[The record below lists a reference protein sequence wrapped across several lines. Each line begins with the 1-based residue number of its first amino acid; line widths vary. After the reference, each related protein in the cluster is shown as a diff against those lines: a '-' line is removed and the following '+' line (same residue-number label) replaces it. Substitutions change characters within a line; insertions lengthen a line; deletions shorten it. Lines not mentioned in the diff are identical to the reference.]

1 MHDLK
6 KLYHGCSRFDHT
18 GLRRTPE
25 NVRRVR
31 ASLSRLLRALHA
43 AMEAEGVRYTAV
55 DGTLLGVVRD
65 RDFIPWDDDIDLAV
79 HPDDW
84 DACVARALPRAA
96 AALGVPSRLE
106 AVAAGGG
113 RWYKLHDLTLDL
125 HADVVRADLEHNT
138 ALGLVNW
145 RDSTEL
151 LDAPLVTYR
160 LRGGEAC
167 RGPPAA
173 AAEAYLRRYYGAGW
187 RTPRCGDARARR
199 ACYAVVGILAL
210 ACAALAAAAGRAG
223 RAWGA
228 ALAMI
233 VFLALVWFALT
244 VRARSRPR

>member
-31 ASLSRLLRALHA
+31 AALSRLMRALHA

-55 DGTLLGVVRD
+55 DGTLLGVVRN

-106 AVAAGGG
+106 AVAKGRG

-125 HADVVRADLEHNT
+125 HADVVRADLELDT
-138 ALGLVNW
+138 GLGLINW
-145 RDSTEL
+145 RDSTEMF
-151 LDAPLVTYR
+151 AEPLVTYR
-160 LRGGEAC
+160 LRSGEAC
-167 RGPPAA
+167 CGPPEP
-173 AAEAYLRRYYGAGW
+173 AAEACLRRCYGPDW
-187 RTPRCGDARARR
+187 RTPQCGDVRARR
-199 ACYAVVGILAL
+199 ALYVVVGVLICIILA
-210 ACAALAAAAGRAG
+210 ARHRSYAGTA
-223 RAWGA
+223 
-228 ALAMI
+228 
-233 VFLALVWFALT
+233 LALVAVLALLWFALT
-244 VRARSRPR
+244 VHARSHPG